1 MLFNSYEYILIFLP
15 CVFVLYYI
23 VLRVNIDYANILL
36 MIFSLYF
43 YAYWS
48 AKYLPLL
55 LVSGLFNFA
64 AGSWLERTSRWRRP
78 VLTLGVGVNL
88 ALLIAFKYTNFLV
101 AQLDAHLGFDWTSP
115 EIVLPIGISFFT
127 FTQIAYLVDVSRGI
141 CGRYD
146 IWRYILFISFFP
158 HLLAGPILHHREM
171 MPQFARRLS
180 WAGYERHISFGL
192 LIFAL
197 GLFKKVWL
205 ADSIAPYANSAFAA
219 ADQGV
224 RLSFVAAWWGALAYT
239 FQLYFDFSGYT
250 DMAIGS
256 ARFFGIR
263 LPLNFNAPYRAFSI
277 IDFWRRWHMTLSR
290 FLRDYLYFPLGGNRL
305 GPTRRY
311 VNLLVTMAL
320 GGIWHG
326 AGYGFAI
333 WGVLHGLYLV
343 INHGWRALRS
353 QIPIRDSA
361 PERAVGLLLTFGA
374 VVCGWVFFRAASLE
388 GAGGML
394 YAMSGL
400 GGFDSADVGTP
411 LADALQTLRGVKL
424 STLFSAALDLDP
436 LPLPAHPVLG
446 SVSGVFWLLPLV
458 ALAMIGPTSQQIATG
473 VVLCARSG
481 CRRRR
486 LAAAGATVF
495 ISLLFLLGLARLNH
509 VTEFLYFQF

>member
-15 CVFVLYYI
+15 GVFILYFI
-23 VLRVNIDYANILL
+23 ILRVNLQYANVVMML
-36 MIFSLYF
+36 FSLYF

-55 LVSGLFNFA
+55 LLSGLFNFA
-64 AGSWLERTSRWRRP
+64 AGSWMERTSRWRRP
-78 VLTLGVGVNL
+78 VLAFGVGSNL
-88 ALLIAFKYTNFLV
+88 TLLVAFKYTNFLV
-101 AQLDAHLGFDWTSP
+101 EQFDLHLGFDWGSP
-115 EIVLPIGISFFT
+115 GIVLPIGISFFT

-171 MPQFARRLS
+171 MPQFARRLTR
-180 WAGYERHISFGL
+180 AGYERHISIGL

-219 ADQGV
+219 ADHGV
-224 RLSFVAAWWGALAYT
+224 HLSFVAAWWGALAYAL
-239 FQLYFDFSGYT
+239 QLYFDFSGYT

-256 ARFFGIR
+256 ARLFGIR
-263 LPLNFNAPYRAFSI
+263 LPLNFNAPYRALSI

-305 GPTRRY
+305 GPARRY
-311 VNLLVTMAL
+311 VNLLVTMTL

-343 INHGWRALRS
+343 VNHGWRAFRA
-353 QIPIRDSA
+353 QIPLRDSP
-361 PERAVGLLLTFGA
+361 PERALGLLLTFGA
-374 VVCGWVFFRAASLE
+374 VVVGWVFFRAASLE
-388 GAGGML
+388 GAGRML

-400 GGFDSADVGTP
+400 SGFGGADVATP
-411 LADALQTLRGVKL
+411 LASALETVHAVRL
-424 STLFSAALDLDP
+424 SALLSAALDLDP

-446 SVSGVFWLLPLV
+446 PISGLFWLAPLL
-458 ALAMIGPTSQQIATG
+458 ALAMIGPTSQQITTG
-473 VVLCARSG
+473 VVLYARSS
-481 CRRRR
+481 CRRKR
-486 LAAAGATVF
+486 LAAAGATMF
-495 ISLLFLLGLARLNH
+495 ISLLFVLGLARLNH